1 MDSILGAS
9 RDPQVLRDKLNA
21 ATPCFQIWLRQ
32 TVCAAYGLLSLL
44 HKVTHYEYIFTL
56 EKVISKHYI
65 LTSFKWLEKILLI
78 AMDPIKKHTFTIL
91 SSFGSVW
98 LFATLW
104 AVAHQASLSMGFSRQ
119 EPWSGLPC
127 PPPGD
132 LPDPRT
138 EPESPV
144 SPYIATGFFTTEV
157 PGKLRETK
165 AELVV

>member
-91 SSFGSVW
+91 SSFSSVW

-119 EPWSGLPC
+119 EPWNGLPFPLPGESSPSRDWTGISYVSC
-127 PPPGD
+127 IGRCTLTPLTPPGK
-132 LPDPRT
+132 PIF
-138 EPESPV
+138 S
-144 SPYIATGFFTTEV
+144 
-157 PGKLRETK
+157 KLG
-165 AELVV
+165 A

>member
-78 AMDPIKKHTFTIL
+78 ALDPIKKHTFTIL

-127 PPPGD
+127 PPPGG
-132 LPDPRT
+132 LPDPGIETAPLMPAALAGR
-138 EPESPV
+138 
-144 SPYIATGFFTTEV
+144 FFTTSASWEA
-157 PGKLRETK
+157 PKM
-165 AELVV
+165 